1 MSILFQSV
9 GSVVALIA
17 PVQATPPSFVVGQ
30 QVIVFTGEFLGADVI
45 AAPGAPWIELSAD
58 NTAPQLRAFG
68 MTSVTGAEPMPIFNW
83 SGTNRGWTFASVW
96 SGMDPG
102 FASAFAPD
110 DRNSNQKQNIV
121 GPGASHLP
129 SIAGSAIFLFG
140 TRNKTSV
147 SNGTIYSAP
156 AAFTAML
163 QQLANGGTQPSIAAA
178 YWLQGAITNVAANQS
193 INGTVAETVTQ
204 SLQSSLFSVQPAAAT
219 VLPPG
224 GNEYPYRFPA
234 RAASQNTRESTS
246 MSIELMSII
255 PAKPMVST
263 QDYPN
268 PAARIYPPSL
278 RSIEQNLLESTL
290 FNQDRVLVPVDWEYG
305 WDVPL
310 ARMPVALRS
319 DSYGLTAMQLS
330 ALTNFAPYIEY
341 NWPVPMSPRQ
351 WHRGYEFGLNL
362 NLFGKDQ
369 TPTSGFQNNMWD
381 PPKGKAVTVHQQD
394 TNSRGLSLFFTIP
407 LKPPL
412 SEANQPVPPH
422 VRLPVQD
429 FVAGIPPALLA
440 SLTVFPPFLA
450 STELPPRR
458 AQRSVELLSF
468 LSPGLSLAR
477 SVPLPPGMQI
487 DLQPRPAV
495 HNIDLFSIGFFNPFI
510 TPVAPPITGSGVKH
524 MGRVVLDPCRVGE
537 SVIVPMDFISGLA
550 AGEFLVSGQALAT
563 VYTGT
568 DPNPQNIVTGGMTF
582 SGSIANQQ
590 VTPPFVGVIYTLLF
604 KVITSDGNLLELAG
618 YFAIEPVLP

>member
-1 MSILFQSV
+1 MAILLLSV
-9 GSVVALIA
+9 GSVAAVVG
-17 PVQATPPSFVVGQ
+17 PVQPTPPSFSIGQ
-30 QVIVFTGEFLGADVI
+30 QVIVFTGEFIGSDILS
-45 AAPGAPWIELSAD
+45 APGAPWIELTAD
-58 NTAPQLRAFG
+58 ASAPQCRAFG
-68 MTSVTGAEPMPIFNW
+68 MTSVTGLEPMPIFNW
-83 SGTNRGWTFASVW
+83 GGHNELAFASVW

-102 FASAFAPD
+102 FASGFAPV
-110 DRNSNQKQNIV
+110 DRVSTQKQNIV
-121 GPGASHLP
+121 GPGAPQTP
-129 SIAGSAIFLFG
+129 SVPGCAIFLFG
-140 TRNKTSV
+140 IRNKTAT
-147 SNGTIYSAP
+147 SNGTVYSAP
-156 AAFTAML
+156 SAFTAML
-163 QQLANGGTQPSIAAA
+163 QQLANGGSQPSMGAA
-178 YWLQGAITNVAANQS
+178 YWLQGATTTVAANQS
-193 INGTVAETVTQ
+193 INGTIAETANQ
-204 SLQSSLFSVQPAAAT
+204 SLQSTLFSVQPAAAT
-219 VLPPG
+219 ALPPG
-224 GNEYPYRFPA
+224 SSELPYRFPPPTP
-234 RAASQNTRESTS
+234 SLNLRESSS
-246 MSIELMSII
+246 MAVELMSIVV
-255 PAKPMVST
+255 PKPPINT
-263 QDYPN
+263 QDFPV
-268 PAARIYPPSL
+268 PFGRAYPPSL
-278 RSIEQNLLESTL
+278 RGIEQNLLESTL
-290 FNQDRVLVPVDWEYG
+290 FHQDRVLVPVDWEYG

-362 NLFGKDQ
+362 NLFGKDK
-369 TPTSGFQNNMWD
+369 TPTAGFQNNMWD
-381 PPKGKAVTVHQQD
+381 PPKGRPVTAHQQD

-422 VRLPVQD
+422 ARLPMQD
-429 FVAGIPPALLA
+429 FVAGTPPALLA

-450 STELPPRR
+450 LTELPPRR

-537 SVIVPMDFISGLA
+537 SVIVPMDFISGLV

-590 VTPPFVGVIYTLLF
+590 VTPPFVGVIYTLLY
-604 KVITSDGNLLELAG
+604 KVITSDGNVLELAG
-618 YFAIEPVLP
+618 YFAVEPVLP